1 MGLLQVEAVAAD
13 EGEEP
18 EQRRDERLVAQ
29 VLAGDE
35 GAFEALYERYFRRIT
50 RFVLRRLDAVSDVE
64 DVVQEVFLAVFLSAH
79 SFRGESGLDGWI
91 FGAALHPAPALGA
104 QALRA
109 APPPRA
115 SRARAS
121 LRPSLARGARGGSLL
136 PPGLREPGPPG
147 PGRRRVG
154 APPGLPPGRGLHRRS
169 GAPAQRLAGGPQVP
183 PLPRAAPPLRLH
195 QCADGR
201 RRSGLA
207 SGYAPPG
214 QCERGEAR
222 AQQRARRRLGDDGD
236 PAAGR
241 ASGPDALADDRPAR
255 VGDAGGPG

>member
-91 FGAALHPAPALGA
+91 FGVARNVLRSTQRRRWAHKRFAPLLPHEPLEHELPCGRLSPEERAEGLSFLQAFESQARRALGDEEWEL
-104 QALRA
+104 LRDYHLDEV
-109 APPPRA
+109 
-115 SRARAS
+115 SIDD
-121 LRPSLARGARGGSLL
+121 L
-136 PPGLREPGPPG
+136 
-147 PGRRRVG
+147 
-154 APPGLPPGRGLHRRS
+154 
-169 GAPAQRLAGGPQVP
+169 
-183 PLPRAAPPLRLH
+183 
-195 QCADGR
+195 GR
-201 RRSGLA
+201 RRSA
-207 SGYAPPG
+207 S
-214 QCERGEAR
+214 REALKSR
-222 AQQRARRRLGDDGD
+222 LYRARRRLFASTSALTGADG
-236 PAAGR
+236 A
-241 ASGPDALADDRPAR
+241 
-255 VGDAGGPG
+255 V